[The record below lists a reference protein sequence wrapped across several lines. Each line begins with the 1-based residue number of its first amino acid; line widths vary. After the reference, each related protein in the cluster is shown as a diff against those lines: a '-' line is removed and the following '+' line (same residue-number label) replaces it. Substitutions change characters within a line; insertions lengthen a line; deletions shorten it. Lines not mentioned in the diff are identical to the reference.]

1 MRCTR
6 GSIALAMLSHFFG
19 LWYHDFGVDFP
30 WLDRMKPNH
39 RSTLPPFNIL
49 PCAPR
54 PISTC
59 GMLLSARKSCIM
71 DRAFFDERTD
81 GASASRSQSRHSPLT
96 LLISLSISFCFCRQT
111 AWDAGDTQRGPSFS
125 PSIFMQGCGC
135 SLFLEVNGLGMGAHT
150 RQYLDICWMEEGKS
164 EAAGR
169 VRVI

>member
-71 DRAFFDERTD
+71 DRTFFDERTD

-96 LLISLSISFCFCRQT
+96 LPNIPLHLLLSLQKDS
-111 AWDAGDTQRGPSFS
+111 
-125 PSIFMQGCGC
+125 MGCGRYATR
-135 SLFLEVNGLGMGAHT
+135 SVFQPIHLYAGMWLFLVP
-150 RQYLDICWMEEGKS
+150 
-164 EAAGR
+164 
-169 VRVI
+169 